1 MVAHSRDGRLD
12 TTLCFDARI
21 SSRHQPPKSTI
32 TTEPYLLM
40 KKQTPTIIQ
49 AIGTIMVAM
58 SLSMIAIPLGLGF
71 AGIALMAFGIAAERV

>member
-1 MVAHSRDGRLD
+1 
-12 TTLCFDARI
+12 
-21 SSRHQPPKSTI
+21 
-32 TTEPYLLM
+32 M